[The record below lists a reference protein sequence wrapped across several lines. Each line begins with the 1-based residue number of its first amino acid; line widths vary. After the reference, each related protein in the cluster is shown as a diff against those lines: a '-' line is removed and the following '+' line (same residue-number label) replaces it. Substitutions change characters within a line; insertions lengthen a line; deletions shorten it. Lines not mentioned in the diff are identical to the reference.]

1 MVAVQTLL
9 ETFLGIS
16 LTSVCFIDEPFFLVK
31 SKIFSL
37 MNTLPQVGLEEV
49 CFIVVVVAVAVAAV
63 ATAAVAVAAAVIV
76 DVRI

>member
-16 LTSVCFIDEPFFLVK
+16 LTSVCFIDEAFFLVK
-31 SKIFSL
+31 SKIFGL

-49 CFIVVVVAVAVAAV
+49 CFVVVVVAVAVAA
-63 ATAAVAVAAAVIV
+63 AAVAVAAAVVV